1 MQIKLNVYFQVT
13 LGAIKNDVTRVVG
26 RGYTKLVTKSD
37 IVGSGVH
44 VNSEITSKKIR
55 VSLKKILCC

>member
-1 MQIKLNVYFQVT
+1 MQIKLNVDSQVT

-26 RGYTKLVTKSD
+26 RRYSKLVTKSD

-44 VNSEITSKKIR
+44 ANSEITSKKIR
-55 VSLKKILCC
+55 VSLKKVLCC